1 MIERGA
7 DLDEVQ
13 WVLGQSNIAII
24 GRQPT
29 PSEDDLRE
37 TIGRA
42 GV

>member
-7 DLDEVQ
+7 DLGEVLR
-13 WVLGQSNIAII
+13 VLGHSNIATT
-24 GRQPT
+24 GRYPT

-37 TIGRA
+37 AIGHT